1 MSWVYRHRRLLVIAS
16 ITFSVIL
23 LVAAV
28 VFNVQKQA
36 RQQQQQQAIISQ
48 YEQQIEQ
55 MMVTGHQMQG
65 EAWALARPLSAGS
78 RIVAGD
84 LKSVIVP
91 AATLEA
97 NVVTDKNALIGK
109 YTKTIELQVDV
120 PIYPFMLYEGKPVA
134 KDARIQEL
142 QIIQLPTLLKKEQ
155 YIDVRI
161 QFPTGEDFVVL
172 SKKQV
177 LEREGT
183 VIWLELS
190 ESDRMLFSSATIDA
204 YLQGARLYALTYV
217 EAGLQAAAVANYPA
231 STEVLDLLE
240 HNPNMLEKAST
251 ELARRLRKTL
261 ESNLNNMS
269 EADKLRVIS
278 GNITVQQQLMNERA
292 ATLQSNL
299 AQQPTL
305 QQPEPAEP
313 AAVQEPIVEEP
324 AVEQMPATS
333 PVSEGRDEPSTQEQ
347 QAPKTPVSSEQD
359 QTTDSE
365 SLSGNSDKLQEIF
378 NQ

>member
-1 MSWVYRHRRLLVIAS
+1 MSWMYRHCRLLVIAS

-48 YEQQIEQ
+48 YEQQIGQMKMTEQ
-55 MMVTGHQMQG
+55 QEQG
-65 EAWALARPLSAGS
+65 EAWALVRPLPAGS
-78 RIVAGD
+78 RIAADD
-84 LKSVIVP
+84 LRSVIVP
-91 AATLEA
+91 AATLKA

-109 YTKTIELQVDV
+109 YAKIELQMDA

-183 VIWLELS
+183 VIWLELG
-190 ESDRMLFSSATIDA
+190 ESDRLLFSSATIDA

-231 STEVLDLLE
+231 STVVLDLLE

-261 ESNLNNMS
+261 ESNLDNMG

-305 QQPEPAEP
+305 PQPEPAEP
-313 AAVQEPIVEEP
+313 VVQEPIAEEP
-324 AVEQMPATS
+324 AVEQMPATL
-333 PVSEGRDEPSTQEQ
+333 PVSEGRDEPSTREQ
-347 QAPKTPVSSEQD
+347 QAPKAPVSSEQE